1 MASVLVTGASG
12 VIGTGLCK
20 HLESMPHDVLG
31 IDNDDPEFDHDIS
44 VENHDLHSDSD
55 LPKVD
60 VIVHL
65 AAHSRVPPIL
75 DEPSLAFEN
84 ITAIE
89 PVLEHARRTDAHVVF
104 ASSREVYGNAINAEE
119 DDISTDQ
126 PNPYGAS
133 KLAGEA
139 LVNAYNNSYDVST
152 TVLRLSNVYG
162 PYDTNSRVVPIFIA
176 LADAGERLS
185 VYGGNKLLDFVHI
198 ETVTEVIADIINRPE
213 AFNSE
218 IVNVGSGRGIP
229 LTSLAGCIADEIEA
243 CPGYEITDSG
253 GNETSRF
260 VADVDKMKSL
270 FDVTPSSIPEKL
282 PEVIAWYRE
291 RPNVLQDIRA
301 KE

>member
-1 MASVLVTGASG
+1 M
-12 VIGTGLCK
+12 
-20 HLESMPHDVLG
+20 
-31 IDNDDPEFDHDIS
+31 
-44 VENHDLHSDSD
+44 
-55 LPKVD
+55 
-60 VIVHL
+60 HL
-65 AAHSRVPPIL
+65 AAHSRVPPVL

-84 ITAIE
+84 IALFE

-104 ASSREVYGNAINAEE
+104 ASSREVYGNAIGADEN
-119 DDISTDQ
+119 DISTEQ

-139 LVNAYNNSYDVST
+139 LVNAYNKSYNVST

-176 LADAGERLS
+176 LADAGEQLT

-198 ETVTEVIADIINRPE
+198 DTVTEVIANVINRPE
-213 AFNSE
+213 AFDGE
-218 IVNVGSGRGIP
+218 IVNVGSGRGLP
-229 LTSLAGCIADEIEA
+229 LTELAGRIADEIEV
-243 CPGYEITDSG
+243 CPGYEITDSR

-301 KE
+301 KV